1 MTFTGLTVVIKAA
14 TVLYLK
20 IIFKLKTQE
29 ISKMKSKH
37 ILALI
42 ATTAAFVALP
52 ALAQDVSYRK
62 DIAPLIKKQCAE
74 CHGADAPTYK
84 EFTLSK
90 EAQDKFTKEKT
101 GPRTDTYELLVH
113 IIAYPGTGSFMRRL
127 DDGTHPLA
135 AGKPGNMYK
144 YLGDNDAERAQ
155 NLKLVKAWVGDGAWY
170 LNRFKARGD
179 VPGVTKE
186 QLDKL
191 KLDY

>member
-1 MTFTGLTVVIKAA
+1 
-14 TVLYLK
+14 
-20 IIFKLKTQE
+20 
-29 ISKMKSKH
+29 MKSKH

-101 GPRTDTYELLVH
+101 GPRTDT
-113 IIAYPGTGSFMRRL
+113 
-127 DDGTHPLA
+127 
-135 AGKPGNMYK
+135 
-144 YLGDNDAERAQ
+144 
-155 NLKLVKAWVGDGAWY
+155 
-170 LNRFKARGD
+170 
-179 VPGVTKE
+179 
-186 QLDKL
+186 
-191 KLDY
+191 